1 MKRRHSHLFHLLDL
15 LLIAAYVI
23 YVLLDAFVIPRKYA
37 TVTADEEET
46 SSTADTV
53 ATQAKIT
60 ASSYQDDN
68 ISITITESTVDGSQ
82 VYVADVVISDISY
95 LKTALAENSYGR
107 NITAKTSQIAE
118 SVNAILAIN
127 GDYYGAR
134 NSGYVIRNGTVY
146 RTSSASSSQEDLVIH
161 SDGSFEIITEG
172 NTSAD
177 ELDSE
182 DIMQVLSFGPALVID
197 SQISVDE
204 NSEVDQAMT
213 SNPRTA
219 IAEIS
224 PLHYLFVTADGRTS
238 ESSGLTLYQLAEYMQ
253 SLGAVTAYNLDGGG
267 STTMVFNGTLINN
280 PTTNG
285 TSIKE
290 RNVSDI
296 IYIGY

>member
-1 MKRRHSHLFHLLDL
+1 MCHISRWQADSTMKRRHSHLFHLLDL

-118 SVNAILAIN
+118 SVNAILATN

-146 RTSSASSSQEDLVIH
+146 RTSSASSS
-161 SDGSFEIITEG
+161 
-172 NTSAD
+172 
-177 ELDSE
+177 
-182 DIMQVLSFGPALVID
+182 
-197 SQISVDE
+197 
-204 NSEVDQAMT
+204 
-213 SNPRTA
+213 
-219 IAEIS
+219 
-224 PLHYLFVTADGRTS
+224 
-238 ESSGLTLYQLAEYMQ
+238 
-253 SLGAVTAYNLDGGG
+253 
-267 STTMVFNGTLINN
+267 
-280 PTTNG
+280 
-285 TSIKE
+285 
-290 RNVSDI
+290 
-296 IYIGY
+296 